1 MCLWELVP
9 PTRHA
14 ITPHRRK
21 LGTRQ
26 VPIVRNAQIAAAA
39 HSERTGAARA
49 TVAIATIA
57 ELARRE
63 ARANHTVA
71 RAVAIARQRPAVA
84 WDRGRGNGA
93 AGGCAR
99 SAAAARHSTWRG
111 IGAAG
116 AGRRGRR
123 SARLWSGVTMWAR
136 SSDVRRMAS
145 GSFAL
150 ATTEGAY
157 AAVHDPWPVPC
168 FGWVNATP
176 LPTRHSLILKPK
188 GRRNM
193 RAALCVFCPGASGIC
208 RPDLTQRALGT
219 LLETPAGRAAAAG
232 VVDDCGPF
240 KQSRWRKVRAPWRH
254 GGG

>member
-9 PTRHA
+9 PTRHTT
-14 ITPHRRK
+14 IPHRLR

-26 VPIVRNAQIAAAA
+26 APIVRNAQIAAAA
-39 HSERTGAARA
+39 HTESTGAARA
-49 TVAIATIA
+49 TVAIATTA
-57 ELARRE
+57 ERARRE
-63 ARANHTVA
+63 SRANHTVA
-71 RAVAIARQRPAVA
+71 RAVTIARQHRAVA
-84 WDRGRGNGA
+84 RDRVRGSGA

-99 SAAAARHSTWRG
+99 SAVAARSSTWRG

-123 SARLWSGVTMWAR
+123 SARLWFGVTMWAR
-136 SSDVRRMAS
+136 SSDVRRMGS

-150 ATTEGAY
+150 ATTEGAC
-157 AAVHDPWPVPC
+157 APVHDPWPVPC
-168 FGWVNATP
+168 FGWANATP
-176 LPTRHSLILKPK
+176 LPTRHFLIRQPK

-193 RAALCVFCPGASGIC
+193 RAALCVFCPRVSGFC
-208 RPDLTQRALGT
+208 TPDLTRWALGT

-232 VVDDCGPF
+232 IVDDCGPF